1 MWFVLWCYSHTLP
14 GNKWP
19 ILFCIWREK
28 SPGSKGFACKES
40 IISWKKQK
48 QKKNKKN
55 NTHFGENSLHEKHLL
70 LIYLSHTDLSIKK
83 QASPSLTGP
92 KGNGMKLQQG
102 FLHIFHFKPFFVT
115 TQHLTSPQE
124 TDNKPLLFLLS
135 QTKSLQNETFFLSL
149 QKPRQTTDPFL
160 RNCSCTVTASCSHI
174 ISFLNVTWRQT
185 SSDRESDRYWEIL
198 KMIPGIKSVLKSF
211 DTGQRIIHTITC
223 YTPKHPPPPKTH
235 THAHTHPV

>member
-1 MWFVLWCYSHTLP
+1 
-14 GNKWP
+14 
-19 ILFCIWREK
+19 
-28 SPGSKGFACKES
+28 
-40 IISWKKQK
+40 
-48 QKKNKKN
+48 
-55 NTHFGENSLHEKHLL
+55 
-70 LIYLSHTDLSIKK
+70 
-83 QASPSLTGP
+83 
-92 KGNGMKLQQG
+92 MKLQQG

-223 YTPKHPPPPKTH
+223 YTPKHPPPQTH